1 MAERSVR
8 ARRASMQLY
17 APRETA
23 APAQAI
29 ERGMNQLS
37 SAMDRMSSFFGQQA
51 RMEAEIQGAQYG
63 AKNAPTAEQLRDAF
77 QSGEELEL
85 PGGYGTVFDR
95 AARKAALDITQTE
108 IEFEARKRINE
119 ILANAKRNNTNP
131 ATIVDDIDAVT
142 HGFAATFDDSS
153 PGVARKLRASL
164 SIWSN
169 SKMASYEN
177 SYIAEQKSRSQSN
190 FIANTLSM
198 MEGFD
203 DFIASGI
210 PTGQV
215 DPNTGEEIRI
225 PMTAADM
232 TALKMAKIEEARLKG
247 LPASSLTTLANLF
260 DKKLVDASNRV
271 LVDSVLTMEDPQEAI
286 LNIGRGKVDGLS
298 VATQNAVATLRG
310 QDLSFSDIAKELR
323 TRRVDE
329 LNYIESEQSFQNNQ
343 AEQSEEVY
351 EANAM
356 RAITEGDWAT
366 AAVQIT
372 LLAQTDPVKAQKLRE
387 EWMQDGQRRTVSS
400 PTAINALQ
408 NLGPNITFQD
418 VSKYWPELTPAD
430 QDKYFK
436 RAETY
441 ENEEVR
447 VALSFMKGELLLPS
461 NIDAINDSDPN
472 FEKVNIY
479 RRLQGRLEMAALEA
493 KRAGVDFNAREVAMR
508 LLKEEGTNISEA
520 EGKLKI
526 EAGNNVI
533 TMLSSQGGFE
543 LEQGQF
549 QEALRTVR
557 KLITDKEAGNK
568 DGIPANLR
576 RLNVAQLRNLERAL
590 KEAMR

>member
-271 LVDSVLTMEDPQEAI
+271 LVDSVLTMEDPQDAI

-323 TRRVDE
+323 TRRVAE
-329 LNYIESEQSFQNNQ
+329 LNYIESEQNFQNNQ

>member
-1 MAERSVR
+1 MVERSVR

-108 IEFEARKRINE
+108 IEFEARKRIND

-177 SYIAEQKSRSQSN
+177 SYIADQKSRSQSN

-323 TRRVDE
+323 TRRVAE
-329 LNYIESEQSFQNNQ
+329 LNYIESEQNFKNNQ

-549 QEALRTVR
+549 QEALRTVQ

-568 DGIPANLR
+568 ANIPANLR

>member
-1 MAERSVR
+1 MVERSVR

-323 TRRVDE
+323 TRRVAE
-329 LNYIESEQSFQNNQ
+329 LNYIESEQNFQNNQ

>member
-1 MAERSVR
+1 MVERSVR

-108 IEFEARKRINE
+108 IEFEARKRIND

-323 TRRVDE
+323 TRRVAE
-329 LNYIESEQSFQNNQ
+329 LDYIESEQNFQNNQ

-549 QEALRTVR
+549 QEALRTVQ

-590 KEAMR
+590 KEAMQ

>member
-1 MAERSVR
+1 
-8 ARRASMQLY
+8 MQLY

-323 TRRVDE
+323 TRRVAE
-329 LNYIESEQSFQNNQ
+329 LNYIESEQNFQNNQ

>member
-1 MAERSVR
+1 MVERSVR

-108 IEFEARKRINE
+108 IEFEARKRIND

-215 DPNTGEEIRI
+215 DPDTGEEIRI
-225 PMTAADM
+225 PMTTADM

-323 TRRVDE
+323 TRRVAE
-329 LNYIESEQSFQNNQ
+329 LDYIETEQNFQNNQ

-543 LEQGQF
+543 LEQGEF
-549 QEALRTVR
+549 QEALRTLQ

-568 DGIPANLR
+568 ANIPANLR
-576 RLNVAQLRNLERAL
+576 KLNVAQLRNLERAL
-590 KEAMR
+590 KEAMQ

>member
-1 MAERSVR
+1 MVERSVR

-108 IEFEARKRINE
+108 IEFEARKRIND

-323 TRRVDE
+323 TRRVAE
-329 LNYIESEQSFQNNQ
+329 LDYIESEQNFQNNQ

-549 QEALRTVR
+549 QEALRTVQ

-568 DGIPANLR
+568 ANIPANLR
-576 RLNVAQLRNLERAL
+576 KLNVAQLRNLERAL

>member
-1 MAERSVR
+1 MVERSVR

-108 IEFEARKRINE
+108 IEFEARKRIND

-323 TRRVDE
+323 TRRVAE
-329 LNYIESEQSFQNNQ
+329 LDYIENEQNFQNNQ

-356 RAITEGDWAT
+356 RAITEGDWA
-366 AAVQIT
+366 AAAIQIS

-549 QEALRTVR
+549 QEALRTVQ

>member
-271 LVDSVLTMEDPQEAI
+271 LVDSVLTMEDPQDAI

-590 KEAMR
+590 KEAMQ

>member
-1 MAERSVR
+1 MVERSVR

-271 LVDSVLTMEDPQEAI
+271 LVDSVLTMEDPQDAI

-323 TRRVDE
+323 TRRVAE
-329 LNYIESEQSFQNNQ
+329 LNYIESEQNFQNNQ

>member
-1 MAERSVR
+1 MVERSVR

-271 LVDSVLTMEDPQEAI
+271 LVDSVLTMEDPQDAI

>member
-1 MAERSVR
+1 MVERSVR

-108 IEFEARKRINE
+108 IEFEARKRIND

-323 TRRVDE
+323 TRRVAE
-329 LNYIESEQSFQNNQ
+329 LDYIESEQNFQNNQ

-549 QEALRTVR
+549 QEALRTVQ

>member
-271 LVDSVLTMEDPQEAI
+271 LVDSVLTMEDPQDAI

>member
-215 DPNTGEEIRI
+215 DPDTGEEIRI
-225 PMTAADM
+225 PMTTADM

-323 TRRVDE
+323 TRRVAE
-329 LNYIESEQSFQNNQ
+329 LNYIESEQNFQNNQ

-408 NLGPNITFQD
+408 NLGANITFQD

-520 EGKLKI
+520 EGRLKI

-549 QEALRTVR
+549 QEALRTVQ

>member
-1 MAERSVR
+1 MVERSVR

>member
-215 DPNTGEEIRI
+215 DPDTGEEIRI
-225 PMTAADM
+225 PMTTADM

-260 DKKLVDASNRV
+260 DKKLVEASNRV

-323 TRRVDE
+323 TRRVAE
-329 LNYIESEQSFQNNQ
+329 LNYIESEQNFKNNQ

-366 AAVQIT
+366 AAIQIS

-408 NLGPNITFQD
+408 NLGANITFQD

-520 EGKLKI
+520 ENKLKI

-543 LEQGQF
+543 LEQGEF
-549 QEALRTVR
+549 QEALRTVQ
-557 KLITDKEAGNK
+557 KLIADKEAGYK

>member
-1 MAERSVR
+1 MVERSVR

-260 DKKLVDASNRV
+260 DKKLVEASNRV
-271 LVDSVLTMEDPQEAI
+271 LVDSVLTMEDPQDAI

-323 TRRVDE
+323 TRRVAE
-329 LNYIESEQSFQNNQ
+329 LNYIESEQNFKNNQ

-408 NLGPNITFQD
+408 NLGANITFQD

-549 QEALRTVR
+549 QEALRTVQ

>member
-108 IEFEARKRINE
+108 IEFEARKRIND

-323 TRRVDE
+323 TRRVAE
-329 LNYIESEQSFQNNQ
+329 LDYIESEQNFQNNQ

-408 NLGPNITFQD
+408 NLKANITFPE
-418 VSKYWPELTPAD
+418 VAKYWSELTPAD
-430 QDKYFK
+430 QDKYYK
-436 RAETY
+436 KAEFY
-441 ENEEVR
+441 ENEEVDAAI
-447 VALSFMKGELLLPS
+447 VFMRGELKLPAD
-461 NIDAINDSDPN
+461 IDSISESDPN
-472 FEKVNIY
+472 FEKVIIY
-479 RRLQGRLEMAALEA
+479 RRLQGQMEMAALEA
-493 KRAGVDFNAREVAMR
+493 KRADVDFKAGEVAMR
-508 LLKEEGTNISEA
+508 LLKEEGVNISEA

-549 QEALRTVR
+549 QEALRTVQ

-568 DGIPANLR
+568 ANIPANLR
-576 RLNVAQLRNLERAL
+576 KLNVAQLRNLERAL
-590 KEAMR
+590 KEAMQ